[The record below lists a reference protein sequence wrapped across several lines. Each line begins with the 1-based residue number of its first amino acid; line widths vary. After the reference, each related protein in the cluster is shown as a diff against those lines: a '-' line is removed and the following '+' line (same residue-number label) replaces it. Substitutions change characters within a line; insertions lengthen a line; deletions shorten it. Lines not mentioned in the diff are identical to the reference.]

1 VLVLTPTRELAMQV
15 SEATEM
21 YGSNLDDLRVAT
33 VVGGMPYGAQLKALS
48 RRVDVLVATPGRLLD
63 HLQAR
68 RVDLSTVHT
77 LVLDEADRM
86 LDMGF
91 IDDINTI
98 VDRCPESRQTLLFS
112 ATLDGT
118 VAKLAARMM
127 RDPQRIEMT
136 SQSDRHAN
144 ITQTLLYADDA
155 GHKLRLLD
163 HLLRDVSMHQAIIF
177 TATKRG
183 ADDLAEHLADSGFSA
198 MALHGDM
205 NQRQRS
211 RTLSEVQDGRVRVLV
226 ATDVAARGIDVQ
238 AISHAINYDLPMQP
252 EDYVHRIGRT
262 GRAGRDGAAFTLAV
276 HSERHKIRRIE
287 HFIGNT
293 IPPDVI
299 AGLEPQRS
307 PSARPEGAS
316 RGAMTAVV
324 IASVAAT
331 TVTPLAAASPVL
343 LPRVAMRLAVHRAET
358 DPMRIV
364 ARNLSRLVVTNPPT
378 HLVVTSL
385 LVIASARLH
394 HVVTSPLMHRAV
406 IVAIVPKVHAA
417 TILSPVHAAKAVL
430 SSTAAIAH
438 PQIVRP
444 MRVSL
449 QHAQGVSL
457 RLDQPRQAAR
467 LSPHAVMVL
476 LAHQVRHV
484 LAHLA
489 LRQAHVVALT
499 LMVVAA
505 NPAISISA
513 DALAHS
519 QRVRA
524 FLHMQIQQA
533 GGWLPFSAWMHHVLY
548 APGLGY
554 YAAGNTKLADTQNPN
569 MTALN
574 GDFVTAPQL
583 TPLFGYTLARQVA
596 EVLRQTDTLDVLEFG
611 AGSGAL
617 AHDLLTALNALGLSV
632 RYSILEVS
640 ADLRQRQQARLATWG
655 ERITWLE
662 TLPNHFAG
670 CVVGNE
676 LLDAMPVE
684 LFVWSEQGQVLE
696 RGVVSLKSNTV
707 PTSDSMSLAQEFA
720 FQDRPASP
728 ILIG

>member
-1 VLVLTPTRELAMQV
+1 MSFDSLGLVPALLSSIERTGFTTPTPVQMSAIPAALAGADLMVSAQTGSGKTAAFMLPALNKIAHKPSNKGRGVQVLVLTPTRELAMQV

-144 ITQTLLYADDA
+144 ISQTLLYADDA

-163 HLLRDVSMHQAIIF
+163 HLLRDVSMDQAIIF

-183 ADDLAEHLADSGFSA
+183 ADDLAEHLADNGFSV

-293 IPPDVI
+293 IPPGVI
-299 AGLEPQRS
+299 AGLEPKRT

-316 RGAMTAVV
+316 RGAGGKKPNRWSNDRSGDRSGDRFGSSNDRYSAGR
-324 IASVAAT
+324 SE
-331 TVTPLAAASPVL
+331 
-343 LPRVAMRLAVHRAET
+343 PRTFA
-358 DPMRIV
+358 
-364 ARNLSRLVVTNPPT
+364 
-378 HLVVTSL
+378 
-385 LVIASARLH
+385 
-394 HVVTSPLMHRAV
+394 
-406 IVAIVPKVHAA
+406 
-417 TILSPVHAAKAVL
+417 
-430 SSTAAIAH
+430 
-438 PQIVRP
+438 
-444 MRVSL
+444 
-449 QHAQGVSL
+449 
-457 RLDQPRQAAR
+457 PRGDK
-467 LSPHAVMVL
+467 
-476 LAHQVRHV
+476 
-484 LAHLA
+484 
-489 LRQAHVVALT
+489 
-499 LMVVAA
+499 
-505 NPAISISA
+505 PA
-513 DALAHS
+513 
-519 QRVRA
+519 
-524 FLHMQIQQA
+524 
-533 GGWLPFSAWMHHVLY
+533 Y
-548 APGLGY
+548 APRGDKPFGDRERTFAPRGDKPA
-554 YAAGNTKLADTQNPN
+554 YASRGDRSDRPQGARSDNPFAS
-569 MTALN
+569 TR
-574 GDFVTAPQL
+574 GEGRPFEHRSDRAP
-583 TPLFGYTLARQVA
+583 
-596 EVLRQTDTLDVLEFG
+596 
-611 AGSGAL
+611 S
-617 AHDLLTALNALGLSV
+617 
-632 RYSILEVS
+632 
-640 ADLRQRQQARLATWG
+640 
-655 ERITWLE
+655 
-662 TLPNHFAG
+662 
-670 CVVGNE
+670 
-676 LLDAMPVE
+676 
-684 LFVWSEQGQVLE
+684 
-696 RGVVSLKSNTV
+696 
-707 PTSDSMSLAQEFA
+707 
-720 FQDRPASP
+720 DRPAYAGKPAARTGREFAPRSAAP
-728 ILIG
+728 GGKTFAPRGDGPARAPGAARPGAPRAAAGARRGFNFDGGRR